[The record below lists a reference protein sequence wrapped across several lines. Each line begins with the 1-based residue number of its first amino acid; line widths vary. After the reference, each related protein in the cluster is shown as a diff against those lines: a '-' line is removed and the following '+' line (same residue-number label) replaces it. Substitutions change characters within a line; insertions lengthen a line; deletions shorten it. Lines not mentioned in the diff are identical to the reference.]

1 LRAPVTSTSQT
12 PLLASLPEPERE
24 RILRTSRTRRY
35 RPAEVVY
42 HEGDV
47 GHSLHLVLSG
57 HFAARLTTPHG
68 HDVLF
73 GVFRQGE
80 FFGEGALLDWDMTRR
95 VTVFALDAG
104 ETYALPRDEFRRL
117 IREHPDVAE
126 EVLVVLTRRIT
137 HCIHKVVESL
147 HMPSRLRVVR
157 RLLELA
163 DAYRVDGAPLQIPLA
178 QAVVAGLAGT
188 SRGTVNEVLRQEE
201 ARGTITLSR
210 RCITIVD
217 EPRLIRRAQ
226 VDRMGLLIQRSATIA
241 DPA

>member
-1 LRAPVTSTSQT
+1 
-12 PLLASLPEPERE
+12 LASLPRAAQE
-24 RILRTSRTRRY
+24 RILRSSWPRQY

-42 HEGDV
+42 HEGDI
-47 GHSLHLVLSG
+47 GHSLHLVMSG

-68 HDVLF
+68 QDVLF
-73 GVFRQGE
+73 GVFQPGE
-80 FFGEGALLDWDMTRR
+80 FFGEGALLDWDVTRR

-104 ETYALPRDEFRRL
+104 DTYALPKDEFRRL

-147 HMPSRLRVVR
+147 HTPAKIRVVR

-163 DAYRVDGAPLQIPLA
+163 DAYRSDGPPLQIPLA

-201 ARGTITLSR
+201 ARGTIALGR

-217 EPRLIRRAQ
+217 EPRLIQRARF
-226 VDRMGLLIQRSATIA
+226 DRLGLLVRRVPVEIDSA
-241 DPA
+241 